1 MGNTDSRAWN
11 ALESWSSTAFL
22 IAGGL
27 LLLFVVLSGLG
38 AFTNVLGEGAV
49 VGAAV
54 VGSGLFGLILAV
66 VGLLGLYPRLSE
78 SAPRLSR
85 GGLGALA
92 VALTGI
98 LVVIG
103 TLAIVGPPEA
113 PGDVPSFVPPI
124 FISSGIL
131 IMLGYALFAVASIRT
146 NTPSRR
152 IGLLLAVPGIVLLWH
167 YIALA
172 AFGSQHVFE
181 IIDYTVISTA
191 FLTIGF
197 LLRTESVSVTST
209 EPTPDS
215 TP

>member
-1 MGNTDSRAWN
+1 MRNTDSRAWD

-27 LLLFVVLSGLG
+27 LLLFVLLTGLG

-66 VGLLGLYPRLSE
+66 IGLLGLYPRLSGA
-78 SAPRLSR
+78 APRLSR
-85 GGLGALA
+85 GGLGSLG

-98 LVVIG
+98 FVVIG
-103 TLAIVGPPEA
+103 TLAVVGPPEA

-124 FISSGIL
+124 FISSGML
-131 IMLGYALFAVASIRT
+131 IMLGYVLFAVASIRT

-152 IGLLLAVPGIVLLWH
+152 VGLLLAVPGIVLIWH

-172 AFGSQHVFE
+172 VFGSQHVFE
-181 IIDYTVISTA
+181 IIDYTVISMT
-191 FLTIGF
+191 FLTIGV
-197 LLRTESVSVTST
+197 LLRTEGFSVTRT

>member
-1 MGNTDSRAWN
+1 MRNTDSRAWN

-27 LLLFVVLSGLG
+27 LFLFVVLSGLS

-49 VGAAV
+49 IGAAV
-54 VGSGLFGLILAV
+54 VGSGLFGLILAAI
-66 VGLLGLYPRLSE
+66 GLLGLYPRLSE
-78 SAPRLSR
+78 PAPRLSR

-92 VALTGI
+92 LALTGI

-103 TLAIVGPPEA
+103 TLAVVGPPEA
-113 PGDVPSFVPPI
+113 PADVPSFVPPV

-131 IMLGYALFAVASIRT
+131 IMLGYELFAVASIRT
-146 NTPSRR
+146 KTPSRR

-172 AFGSQHVFE
+172 AFGSQPVFE
-181 IIDYTVISTA
+181 IIDYTIISTT

-197 LLRTESVSVTST
+197 LLRTETVSVTST
-209 EPTPDS
+209 DPTPDL